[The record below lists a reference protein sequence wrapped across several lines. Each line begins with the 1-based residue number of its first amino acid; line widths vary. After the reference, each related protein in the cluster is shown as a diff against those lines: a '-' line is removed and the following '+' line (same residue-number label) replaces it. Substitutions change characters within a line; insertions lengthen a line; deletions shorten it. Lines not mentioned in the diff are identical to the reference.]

1 MTDFAILNRVAINA
15 FAEPV
20 FFDVTAGVIVLP
32 AIFDVKP
39 VDHNFGGAGFADDR
53 YTLQMLSFDVDAH
66 SIAAKQTAS
75 VRQINYQ
82 ILSLDQDTAGMTT
95 LKIRR
100 YE

>member
-1 MTDFAILNRVAINA
+1 MNYINLNTAVLGA
-15 FAEPV
+15 FSEPV

-39 VDHNFGGAGFADDR
+39 VDHHFGGAGFADDR

-66 SIAAKQTAS
+66 SITAKQTVA